1 MFQYEQYKKA
11 ESFIL
16 AVLRGFALKKLEH
29 LISQLTNNQ
38 QSKNARLAHLK
49 G

>member
-1 MFQYEQYKKA
+1 MFQYEQYKKGR
-11 ESFIL
+11 IL
-16 AVLRGFALKKLEH
+16 YFSGFEGFCVKKAGT
-29 LISQLTNNQ
+29 LILQLTNNQ